1 MSAYSY
7 PETVARLR
15 TECEECAADAGRP
28 EHVSL
33 LSWHE
38 WGHCYEGAPD
48 TDHPHCRCGTE
59 LKNGT
64 RFWHCGGCHETF
76 AGEDA
81 FIRHRRGPGA
91 DRFCLDPRNTGR
103 ARYWSDERGV
113 WHYGPR
119 REFPTASRPSG
130 AIISPVTELT
140 A

>member
-7 PETVARLR
+7 PETVAHLR
-15 TECEECAADAGRP
+15 AECEECAADTDRP

-48 TDHPHCRCGTE
+48 TSHPHCRCGTE
-59 LKNGT
+59 LKSSP
-64 RFWHCGGCHETF
+64 RSWHCGGCHETF
-76 AGEDA
+76 AGEKP
-81 FIRHRRGPGA
+81 FMRHRRGPGDARECA
-91 DRFCLDPRNTGR
+91 DLRNDGPSQH
-103 ARYWSDERGV
+103 WSDERGV

-119 REFPTASRPSG
+119 REVSEAPRTSG
-130 AIISPVTELT
+130 ALVSPVVELT